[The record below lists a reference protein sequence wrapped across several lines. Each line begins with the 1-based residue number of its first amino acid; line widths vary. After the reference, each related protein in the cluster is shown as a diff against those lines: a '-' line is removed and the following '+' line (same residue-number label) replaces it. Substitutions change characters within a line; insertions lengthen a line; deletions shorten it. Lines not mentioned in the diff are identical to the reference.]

1 MSIFEDQT
9 TGQNTQ
15 PQTQTTNQEDW
26 LSKVVEAKGESFKD
40 VQVLAKSKLE
50 SDNYIKQLE
59 EQLKQLREDVTKQD
73 YASKLIDQLQNK
85 APNTTNGSPVAP
97 KENNGGTNTSE
108 TKPDISE
115 DVLKRLV
122 EQTLT
127 EREKTS
133 TAKQNQD
140 FVRNE
145 LVGKYGTE
153 AKSVVE
159 KKAQELGLSLARLD
173 ELAAESPSAFLT
185 LLGEPKKEF
194 KPITQGSINTS
205 AASMQAPVDRDWSYY
220 QKLRKENKSLY
231 YSPKVQQQ
239 LMQDKMR
246 LGDKFGN
253 T

>member
-9 TGQNTQ
+9 KGQETNQ
-15 PQTQTTNQEDW
+15 AQQTTNQDDW
-26 LSKVVEAKGESFKD
+26 LAKVVEAKGESFRD

-59 EQLKQLREDVTKQD
+59 DQLKQIREDVGKQD
-73 YASKLIDQLQNK
+73 YVTKLLEQLQNK
-85 APNTTNGSPVAP
+85 APATTNGSPVAP
-97 KENNGGTNTSE
+97 KDNNGGTNTSE

-145 LVGKYGTE
+145 LVTKYGTE
-153 AKSVVE
+153 AKVVLE
-159 KKAQELGLSLARLD
+159 KKASELGLSMQRLN

-185 LLGEPKKEF
+185 LIGEPKKDF
-194 KPITQGSINTS
+194 KPIVNGSINTS
-205 AASMQAPVDRDWSYY
+205 AASMQAPTERDWSYY

-246 LGDKFGN
+246 LGERFGN